1 MHLSSNSS
9 ILFSNIF
16 VFSICRAAI
25 AKAAPANPKAAAP
38 SIQKVFNY
46 NRTEKLLGKLLGKA

>member
-38 SIQKVFNY
+38 SIQKIFNY
-46 NRTEKLLGKLLGKA
+46 NRTEKLLG